1 MLYFGE
7 TNSSNFTQP
16 LQSLAGPPQEIDSN
30 RVDRPAW
37 AFRRWVFRGSKTAD
51 DNLQDVGS

>member
-1 MLYFGE
+1 MSYIYMCNIYIYIIYYIYIYMLYFGE

-30 RVDRPAW
+30 RVDRPA
-37 AFRRWVFRGSKTAD
+37 
-51 DNLQDVGS
+51 